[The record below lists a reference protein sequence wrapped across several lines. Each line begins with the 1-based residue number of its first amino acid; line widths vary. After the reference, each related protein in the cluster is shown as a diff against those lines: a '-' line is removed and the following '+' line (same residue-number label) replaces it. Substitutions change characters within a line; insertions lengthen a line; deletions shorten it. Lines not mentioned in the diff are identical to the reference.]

1 MEIVLEI
8 LAKMWL
14 VAPRTGNPG
23 SATDLGGILQR
34 RLVPGP
40 KIGFATNQGYHLFIS
55 TVN

>member
-23 SATDLGGILQR
+23 SVTDLGRILQR

-40 KIGFATNQGYHLFIS
+40 KIIYGFAIIRMSFI
-55 TVN
+55 